1 MSRSSVEAFQV
12 MKNVAQHPDDYLT
25 EWKKR
30 HQQPV
35 IGIFP
40 MNFPVEIIAATGAL
54 PVIIQDSREPISEGN
69 TILAEFYCGYTRS
82 IADQAM
88 KGQLDVFDAFMNAD
102 HCIQLLGAVD
112 VVREMLSDKPVYFEH
127 LIAAMDDSWTKEQVQ
142 KKIHAFIA
150 EAERVTGRSISDDAL
165 ASCIQ
170 SNNRNRQLLRQVFE
184 ARRNGDAQFSPA
196 ELQTMIVSS
205 MIMDKDEHTALLE
218 TVLAEAASK
227 PRDNRIRLHLS
238 GHFCHAPRVEL
249 FDLLEE
255 CGAVIVDDDLY
266 TGSRYISTD
275 VKESLAPRAALA
287 DWYFARNENI
297 PCPTRVQKTVNWDEY
312 LINALEK
319 SGAEGV
325 IVMMAKFCEAHMFYY
340 PELRKALEA
349 NNIPHLLIET
359 EHEGI
364 PVETLRTRVEAT
376 IERIRRK
383 SPTRQTIQESAQ

>member
-1 MSRSSVEAFQV
+1 MSKHSADALLILENIA
-12 MKNVAQHPDDYLT
+12 NHPDAYLA
-25 EWKKR
+25 EWKAK
-30 HQQPV
+30 HQKPI

-88 KGQLDVFDAFMNAD
+88 KGQLDIFDAFMNAD
-102 HCIQLLGAVD
+102 HCIQLLGSVD

-127 LIAAMDDSWTKEQVQ
+127 LIAAMDDSWTKIQVQ
-142 KKIHAFIA
+142 EKIDAFIA
-150 EAERVTGRSISDDAL
+150 EAERVTGQAISNEAL
-165 ASCIQ
+165 ARCIK

-184 ARRNGDAQFSPA
+184 ARRNGDAQFTPA

-218 TVLAEAASK
+218 AILADAASK

-249 FDLLEE
+249 FDLLED

-266 TGSRYISTD
+266 TGARYISTD
-275 VKESLAPRAALA
+275 INESQDPRIAMA

-297 PCPTRVQKTVNWDEY
+297 PCPTRVQKSVNWDSY
-312 LINALEK
+312 LLNVLNNN
-319 SGAEGV
+319 GAEGV
-325 IVMMAKFCEAHMFYY
+325 IVLMAKFCEAHMFYY
-340 PELRKALEA
+340 PEPRKALDSQ
-349 NNIPHLLIET
+349 NIPHLLIET
-359 EHEGI
+359 EHEGM
-364 PVETLRTRVEAT
+364 PVETIRTRVEAM

-383 SPTRQTIQESAQ
+383 SPSRQTTQESA